1 MIFAMIFVGEETGP
15 VFYKRLDCQN
25 SFGKP
30 FSKIYRFAVNSY
42 QRIIPETL
50 CFILLKG
57 KDAIIKIYLGP
68 NQQYFVN
75 EYIRSLIVVFVSF
88 LSRLPKNTASPP
100 YLPSSRSKTSF
111 HYLMFVLS
119 RYFLIRWFL
128 KIY

>member
-42 QRIIPETL
+42 QRIIPEAL

-75 EYIRSLIVVFVSF
+75 ESLSEVWKWFSYLFCLGYPKTPLPPPPPNPVSAEF
-88 LSRLPKNTASPP
+88 
-100 YLPSSRSKTSF
+100 
-111 HYLMFVLS
+111 
-119 RYFLIRWFL
+119 
-128 KIY
+128 